1 MIAEQ
6 WLHEKQEFKLETLS
20 ILCHLIGLSIEE
32 TTAILQGNT
41 ASPIVVVAVITGA
54 ALSTSSR
61 TVNDVS
67 ETRTWRVTGF
77 SADLVV
83 TVF

>member
-1 MIAEQ
+1 M
-6 WLHEKQEFKLETLS
+6 
-20 ILCHLIGLSIEE
+20 SIEE

-61 TVNDVS
+61 AVNDVG
-67 ETRTWRVTGF
+67 ETRTRRVTGF

-83 TVF
+83 TVI